1 MMLLTATAVQA
12 QISIGGSIYGGG
24 NAGNTGGSTKVTVY
38 SGNLHAVFA
47 GARMANVGGSTF
59 VHLDGEHASDYI
71 LVDYVYGGND
81 IAGTIGSS
89 ESIPTELTEVG
100 TVNRKNNIN
109 NTWNAFVR
117 ISSKLQTPAV
127 YYTQA
132 EIDAAEEG
140 DDAFGKTTN
149 DIKTPAIIATDNKPI
164 YIGQLFGGGNGNYD
178 YEPKTTGKGT
188 IVKDKVTQ
196 EEVASSTNT
205 LSEPELGKTY
215 MEILGGSIVYA
226 YAGGNNAT
234 ITDKTIICL
243 DNPSEVVNSIKDTK
257 VTTENEGELLT
268 SDRFKLMR
276 VNTTLSRPLSDR
288 YQIGRMFGGNNKAE
302 MAIRPT
308 WNLKRGKV
316 RNLYSGGNQGAMT
329 HPNGIYIAIK
339 SEGMEVDNVYGGCR
353 MADVDPNKT
362 KKAITKETIDGTPF
376 PAGYSARVLIT
387 AGDINNVYGG
397 NDVTGNVYGG
407 NAVGIHCSING
418 DVYGGGNGS
427 YPYTDNDKFEGD
439 DTYGD
444 LYYNPE
450 TVLTEAGLTATSDKL
465 KSVEAMNVFR
475 PNAEAVSI
483 RLIGTEA
490 KPTVIGGSVYC
501 GGNSATLRNDRN
513 TSAAAELKIGSY
525 VYADNVFFGNNG
537 ENMIKTN
544 EGSETEL
551 EGVLRTFKS
560 AVAGSNQPFSS
571 IDLTDKDLFAAYM
584 DGVAMRVHPRV
595 AFDISKTNG
604 GDDDED
610 YVPYSTYFGSVFGG
624 GNIGSMKFLGEVE
637 FNFNKKVVIFDKFV
651 GGCNNA
657 FIPEQ
662 WTDDKTQK
670 LNALYEGGVLEAPDT
685 ETENKLILNLSGL
698 KIEPKRWKK
707 DVNDNYVL
715 DDQGNRQL
723 EWNIVKYD
731 NATGKYVKD
740 DPVAPT
746 QTISE
751 ESTSADLAR
760 RFTGG
765 NIYGGCYNSG
775 VVNGNVV
782 ININETLM
790 EREKLFDE
798 VVSDELGEE
807 VSLYGE
813 DQTTETTYTITKR
826 HTGVILGQQG
836 MDVLGQALNV
846 FGGGYGKD
854 ARIWGSTTVNLNKG
868 YVFQIFGGS
877 EQGVIGKSLEED
889 RIAVT
894 ENNTDKNTTKNYDY
908 VFEGN
913 HYAYNSKYSCYVNLK
928 GDFNGVS
935 KKENSS
941 DEMAECEF
949 MYGGGFFGPIAGNT
963 YINLG
968 KGRIF
973 NSFAGSCNA
982 DILGHTETYIG
993 RMIKDDYQNE
1003 MGKHVDEEDAYE
1015 SGFPWI
1021 RDYTYGGNDLGGKIM
1036 REEDFVGRVRVDVKP
1051 MVHRYNASSNAHPDV
1066 LKASAYTE
1074 YLQGRAIGIFAGCYG
1089 TYDYK
1094 DRKFSAYTDEDGEP
1108 LKDAQNN
1115 PLFTKPRLNNAIV
1128 HFRPTADNEENIND
1142 YNKVDEIY
1150 GAGQGYS
1157 GEKDRDIMQN
1167 RSYVLIDIPTAFG
1180 TKYENLEVFGAG
1192 AWGGV
1197 GMDETLGTDADKD
1210 KTSAIIDLA
1219 RGTIGAAYGASY
1231 KEGVTRRTV
1240 VNVPVGSTINIGS
1253 IFGGAYGTETL
1264 LPCDVYE
1271 ANVEYHSELASLI
1284 YNPVRTEKETNAET
1298 GEETTKTVGN
1308 PLMKGAIYGGNN
1320 QERRTIF
1327 GRIKI
1332 DVPVKQKHHQ
1342 YGMTNAYVYGA
1353 GYGPNT
1359 WSEYTEVKL
1368 VSNEER
1374 HTAAKVYEVY
1384 GGGEAGRVLNAESV
1398 QKYMNTYVSSKP
1410 QGITKPSSISD
1421 DDYNNHWDKVWKA
1434 AWTLGGGLDP
1444 ENFTITADGNSY
1456 LNNAKTNL
1464 NNARARTAEIDD
1476 RETKTY
1482 KYNTNVIIGKGANVG
1497 NYAYGGGLGKE
1508 GEGMTGSGDVYGTT
1522 YIALLG
1528 GEVNKDIYAAGTLGA
1543 VYDAFGAKNFTAG
1556 TTAYIAGGT
1565 LRNVYGGG
1573 WKGDVGYTEMAICS
1587 DEKTATFGDERPGE
1601 THVVIGIRHDQT
1613 DTNLENE
1620 LKKVLGNKATKE
1632 NYGIYG
1638 GQPAI
1643 QRNAYS
1649 GGEGGAV
1656 FGKAYLTLNDGY
1668 IGYGYS
1674 ADSIAASSK
1683 YDLPDGYY
1691 PMIEDKTHKVQGVF
1705 VPNTRLADCGNLFGG
1720 GYDVRSSVD
1729 ETYVKIWN
1737 GVVRNSVHGGGE
1749 IATIGRGAVTPSG
1762 TNNSVRTLKGF
1773 YKAGK
1778 TNIEMYNGHVQR
1790 NVFGGGKG
1798 YNIYGY
1804 GQEGTLYTDGYV
1816 FGQTEVHIHGGEIGT
1831 DKNLAQGYGN
1841 VFGGG
1846 DIGYVFSPNITS
1858 PLTQQKNS
1866 THSPGHIYY
1875 YNNDGDLEED
1885 CKVVIAPWLQVRAEG
1900 GATINGKTKA
1910 QYEYF
1915 ETDDLNT
1922 LGKTKDNGNWTGKWA
1937 QLFTGDYL
1945 NGAVNPD
1952 DPVERGVHIHNAVF
1966 GGGNVS
1972 SNSDQ
1977 SFANATTVHG
1987 NATATL
1993 YDLYHRDFITV
2004 GTEHTGGI
2012 YGGGNLS
2019 MVDGYRELNITNY
2032 GTDYYGLQQTISI
2045 DEYRGLSN
2053 RERAYFQLEYECK
2066 AETDEDGDSKGV
2078 RINGV
2083 FYKKGSK
2090 LSEEDYLKL
2099 VNSTIEGVAALAKSS
2114 FEPYGFCSIYAGRLL
2129 NTIQR
2134 ADLCGVFG
2142 SRMVLQGAKDR
2153 VAEVGEDIDY
2163 TINRVGEL
2171 SLNQQRSIRTT
2182 ENGYKD
2188 PDTGDDALH
2197 GNYFGIY
2204 SLVNYM
2210 GNLTSDV
2217 HFDDDN
2223 LDGKG
2228 NFVYFDANN
2237 NVVKTVKKGDVYVDV
2252 NTLTEAELTAEGLT
2266 RTTYYSYKSAKHT
2279 SSERNKGKSYN
2290 QVALAS
2296 GVFLELTTEESTK
2309 EHKEYGY
2316 VTGVID
2322 LDLINVKQDQVGGGF
2337 VYAKNEHRVPRR
2349 YPNKKNVILS
2359 QYNKLL
2365 GNEACTYK
2373 QFRYSTSTTDGET
2386 WTEDGSAYTLGYP
2399 ENDPAYHDFGVTK
2412 AWQTSGNFIHHEKR
2426 IVDDCYPTNNAYV
2439 IGSANYSE
2447 AHYWYVKGDVY
2458 IYEQKVSAYTG
2469 SANAYSK
2476 EVHLPLTITA
2486 ASHGQLQLL
2495 NVKPNLYAYKMPGAN
2510 DDDAPVKIGSMNDT
2524 NGKPI
2529 DKVTVNN
2536 ESDTYKLNDVISW
2549 WDWHQMSASDR
2560 QYFVPNTYVNCVT
2573 CQVDG
2578 VTYEAGT
2585 YVMDDTDFDAF
2596 KAYKDAN
2603 NKPHQIRDASG
2614 EMFKDDDGNDIG
2626 LTYVF
2631 RSSNNISHETG
2642 YVLTFDMNSP
2652 KKWDD
2657 YYTSVNSAQNSAQK
2671 ISKAEYEALLA
2682 AAPTEA
2688 AKQDIINAWREGPTF
2703 TPTTSGVY
2711 GKREYK
2717 AGNVITKAAYDNA
2730 GEGKDKMKRAYVA
2743 TQTVTYTYGDKQKT
2757 MNPGAAISATEWG
2770 AIGTAQSSFAEALF
2784 VTNTVKLSKD
2794 EYMLYGELKTAAQIT
2809 GIKAAIDADDTRSD
2823 ADKAKVKSEI
2833 DAALTDAYILTEN
2846 GTYGGQQFDVGTNY
2860 GAIDAWCSLS
2870 SEDRGH
2876 FDYNYDALDLLV
2888 NSNYLAVNTA
2898 VTSSPTHESTVGA
2911 FHEPYTDEVKVE
2923 YQAVYMGDET
2933 KTIYYNDNSHKSF
2946 TKDTEGATIQN
2957 DEYETIRNDK
2967 KHYAHVQTTKNGE
2980 TVYITNSNF
2989 IYLGVPYGAGQV
3001 VDKDI
3006 YDANTG
3012 SVDEITTI
3020 TTPGEYYYCYEGYTK
3035 QDGTTNVIEG
3045 TLLSPAAYKNEALVP
3060 NYQQYF
3066 IIQGKEPT
3074 ETTTLYVSRESNAYD
3089 VMKEKIIT
3097 VVYQYTYNEDEDDGS
3112 VKKANELHVINI
3124 HLQLESG
3131 APIIGQLQDP
3141 PMVLPG
3147 NAVGLS
3153 RPDVNPGLYEV
3164 LNSGWELFT
3173 TPDDA
3178 TNHRNGIPFDNNVTP
3193 VYWYQNQK
3201 NWVAFYSRTWLGK
3214 TYSNSV
3220 PLSVANYHDLDKIM
3234 LDKEHHLYVDRSDV
3248 DRDCKIY
3255 IDNRECQ
3262 SDATKSELDL
3272 LKDFFDL
3279 TVHSATE
3286 DVTDG
3291 VVTAD
3296 GALKGHALLGNHI
3309 RASRNLEFFL
3319 RSNVSPKAYAAT
3331 TTNPLATW
3339 TPIGNNSTTGD
3350 TGECFEGIL
3359 HGDGYTVS
3367 GLNKSLFGHL
3377 CGEVY
3382 NLGVTGSFTGAGVAD
3397 HGDGYVENCW
3407 INTTG
3412 TPDADVKAVFNGG
3425 TDGSQMDG
3433 DRKLLANCYYPNTKA
3448 YKAGLATA
3456 MPEKAFYNGTV
3467 AYNLNGFYLHKRYYQ
3482 GRNLGAGNNNTPY
3495 KYLQP
3500 NADGTLPENMT
3511 TGYYPNSYAIY
3522 QPDIKVEEG
3531 ETKPYLGY
3539 VENRFYDGDYRYAGG
3554 SIPESNDLRM
3564 RTVTVGEGENAVTTT
3579 HFVPIWPDDYLF
3591 FGQTLT
3597 YGHVDSRAH
3606 QSYPSR
3612 IVKSNE
3618 RIQTSQDGNRVYR
3631 APAYFRSETME
3642 VAHFNPYAVFAATQ
3656 KDNENV
3662 IAYKDMTAIDF
3673 TGGNGDVAGGYKEG
3687 WTGDH
3692 FFLPL
3697 LDDDGITAF
3706 ENVNLTRNLLVY
3718 SKAGTPTDGV
3728 VSALTDNAYSESN
3741 STYRTV
3747 PRSDDPYTKSVK
3759 SHWVQLTANDV
3770 YEAQRDHFLVDKEDF
3785 NCPIAYKFKAGT
3797 GTAAGK
3803 RMWYQRDPQDM
3814 RYVDLT
3820 KGWEAISLPFS
3831 PEIVTTQDK
3840 GELTHFYQGSTA
3852 GHEYW
3857 LREFKGNVQQKQENN
3872 QPVDGIYTADFNPLA
3887 AGTGEKDYT
3896 NTFLWDYYYSK
3907 DSYLDKNQDEYH
3919 KQYYSEEYLKEKYP
3933 VTDYPYAVAG
3943 KPYITGFPGA
3953 SYYEFD
3959 LSGQWEPKNR
3969 YQNGEIESKGKQTI
3983 TFASAPGATIGVSDG
3998 EMADV
4003 TESGYTFKATYLN
4016 NPEIATGNDAYL
4028 LDNEGAGFKKTASAD
4043 VKITAFRPY
4052 FVAPT
4057 PPSSSP
4063 APRYIMFN
4071 SMSESIGTQ
4080 DGQEQ
4085 RDHVSESMEFFA
4097 KKHKIVVT
4105 SHMQNV
4111 ADVGIYS
4118 ASGICIST
4126 FDIQPGETIET
4137 PIYNSGVYIIRA
4149 AGGHYTHKVT
4159 IK

>member
-47 GARMANVGGSTF
+47 GARMANVGGSAF

-71 LVDYVYGGND
+71 LADYVYGGND

-89 ESIPTELTEVG
+89 ERIPTELTEVG
-100 TVNRKNNIN
+100 TVNRKNDIN

-127 YYTQA
+127 YYTQE
-132 EIDAAEEG
+132 EIAAAQEG
-140 DDAFGKTTN
+140 NGAYGKTTN

-164 YIGQLFGGGNGNYD
+164 YIGQLFGGGNGYYD

-196 EEVASSTNT
+196 EEVASSTNI
-205 LSEPELGKTY
+205 LSEPELDKTY
-215 MEILGGSIVYA
+215 LEILGGSIVYA
-226 YAGGNNAT
+226 YGGGNNAT

-276 VNTTLSRPLSDR
+276 VNTTLSRPSSDR

-329 HPNGIYIAIK
+329 HPNGIYITIK

-427 YPYTDNDKFEGD
+427 YPYTDNPKLEGD

-444 LYYNPE
+444 LYYHPE
-450 TVLTEAGLTATSDKL
+450 TVLSEAGLTATSDKL

-483 RLIGTEA
+483 RLIGTAA

-513 TSAAAELKIGSY
+513 TTAAAELKIGSY

-544 EGSETEL
+544 VKFDTEL

-560 AVAGSNQPFSS
+560 AVTGSEQPFSS

-595 AFDISKTNG
+595 AFDISKANG

-610 YVPYSTYFGSVFGG
+610 YKPYSTYFGSVFGG

-662 WTDDKTQK
+662 WSDANKTTK

-894 ENNTDKNTTKNYDY
+894 ENDTDKNTTKNYDY

-913 HYAYNSKYSCYVNLK
+913 HYAYNPSYSCYVNLK

-993 RMIKDDYQNE
+993 RMIKDAYQNE
-1003 MGKHVDEEDAYE
+1003 MGQHVDEEDAYE

-1036 REEDFVGRVRVDVKP
+1036 REKDFVDRVRSDVKT
-1051 MVHRYNASSNAHPDV
+1051 MVHKYNASSNAHPDV
-1066 LKASAYTE
+1066 LKAGAYTE

-1094 DRKFSAYTDEDGEP
+1094 DRKFSAYTDTDGEP
-1108 LKDAQNN
+1108 LEDAQGN

-1128 HFRPTADNEENIND
+1128 NFRPTADNEENING
-1142 YNKVDEIY
+1142 YNKVSEIF

-1197 GMDETLGTDADKD
+1197 GMDETLGADADKD

-1240 VNVPVGSTINIGS
+1240 VNVPVGSTITIGS

-1271 ANVEYHSELASLI
+1271 ANVEYHSGNASLV
-1284 YNPVRTEKETNAET
+1284 YNPLRTEKVKDVET
-1298 GEETTKTVGN
+1298 GVETTVEKGN
-1308 PLMKGAIYGGNN
+1308 ELMKGAIYGGNN
-1320 QERRTIF
+1320 SERRTIF
-1327 GRIKI
+1327 GRINI
-1332 DVPVKQKHHQ
+1332 DVPVRQDSYK
-1342 YGMTNAYVYGA
+1342 YGMTTATVYGA
-1353 GYGPNT
+1353 GYGPKT
-1359 WSEYTEVKL
+1359 WSEYTEINLKTGASVW
-1368 VSNEER
+1368 
-1374 HTAAKVYEVY
+1374 EVY

-1398 QKYMNTYVSSKP
+1398 QKYMNTYVSTKP
-1410 QGITKPSSISD
+1410 EGITKPSSISD

-1444 ENFTITADGNSY
+1444 ANFAITADGNSY
-1456 LNNAKTNL
+1456 LNNTKTNL
-1464 NNARARTAEIDD
+1464 TNARARTAEIDD
-1476 RETKTY
+1476 RATQTY
-1482 KYNTNVIIGKGANVG
+1482 KYNTNVIIHKGAYVG

-1508 GEGMTGSGDVYGTT
+1508 GTGMGGSGDVYGTT

-1573 WKGDVGYTEMAICS
+1573 WKGDVGYTSMVYTKDGWTGDYKE
-1587 DEKTATFGDERPGE
+1587 DEDRPGE
-1601 THVVIGIRHDQT
+1601 THVVIGIRNDQKE
-1613 DTNLENE
+1613 DNFLAA
-1620 LKKVLGNKATKE
+1620 LRQVDSQATI
-1632 NYGIYG
+1632 NDYGVYNG
-1638 GQPAI
+1638 LPAI

-1656 FGKAYLTLNDGY
+1656 FGKANLTLNNGY

-1674 ADSIAASSK
+1674 TDSVAVSAK
-1683 YDLPDGYY
+1683 YDLPGGYY

-1705 VPNTRLADCGNLFGG
+1705 VPNTRLVDCGNLFGG

-1749 IATIGRGAVTPSG
+1749 IATIGRGAVDPSG
-1762 TNNSVRTLKGF
+1762 TSNSVRTLKGI

-1831 DKNLAQGYGN
+1831 DEGLANGYGN

-1846 DIGYVFSPNITS
+1846 DIGYVYSPNITS
-1858 PLTQQKNS
+1858 TKTKQKIS

-1875 YNNDGDLEED
+1875 YNEAGDLEED
-1885 CKVVIAPWLQVRAEG
+1885 CKVVIAPWLQVRDAN
-1900 GATINGKTKA
+1900 GATINGNHKE

-1915 ETDDLNT
+1915 ETDDLNK
-1922 LGKTKDNGNWTGKWA
+1922 LEKTKSGGNWTGKWA

-1945 NGAVNPD
+1945 DGKVNPD

-1977 SFANATTVHG
+1977 SYANATTVYG

-1993 YDLYHRDFITV
+1993 YDLFHRDFITV

-2032 GTDYYGLQQTISI
+2032 GTDYYGLQQTITI

-2053 RERAYFQLEYECK
+2053 RERAYFQLEYECI
-2066 AETDEDGDSKGV
+2066 AESADNEGKKGV
-2078 RINGV
+2078 WIDDQ
-2083 FYKKGSK
+2083 FYAKGSK
-2090 LSEEDYLKL
+2090 LSEEEYLKL
-2099 VNSTIEGVAALAKSS
+2099 ANSTKAGVADLAKSS
-2114 FEPYGFCSIYAGRLL
+2114 FNPYGFCSIYAGRLL

-2171 SLNQQRSIRTT
+2171 SLNQQRFKPDDDSSI
-2182 ENGYKD
+2182 
-2188 PDTGDDALH
+2188 H

-2204 SLVNYM
+2204 SLVNYL

-2217 HFDDDN
+2217 HFKDYYRN
-2223 LDGKG
+2223 KDGVEEK
-2228 NFVYFDANN
+2228 D
-2237 NVVKTVKKGDVYVDV
+2237 K
-2252 NTLTEAELTAEGLT
+2252 
-2266 RTTYYSYKSAKHT
+2266 TYYSYKSSNHT
-2279 SSERNKGKSYN
+2279 SSDRNKGQSYN

-2316 VTGVID
+2316 VTGVVE
-2322 LDLINVKQDQVGGGF
+2322 LDLINVKRDLVGGGF
-2337 VYAKNEHRVPRR
+2337 VYAKNEHREPTYVSTIP
-2349 YPNKKNVILS
+2349 NVILS
-2359 QYNKLL
+2359 PYNKQTN
-2365 GNEACTYK
+2365 NEAVTYK
-2373 QFRYSTSTTDGET
+2373 RYVYE
-2386 WTEDGSAYTLGYP
+2386 
-2399 ENDPAYHDFGVTK
+2399 GVTDFK

-2439 IGSANYSE
+2439 IGSTNYSD

-2510 DDDAPVKIGSMNDT
+2510 DGDAPVKIGSISDSKGN
-2524 NGKPI
+2524 PI

-2573 CQVDG
+2573 CKVDG
-2578 VTYEAGT
+2578 DTYEAGT
-2585 YVMDDTDFDAF
+2585 YVMDDTDYTAF
-2596 KAYKDAN
+2596 QSGT
-2603 NKPHQIRDASG
+2603 HIVVDASG
-2614 EMFKDDDGNDIG
+2614 EPFEDGFE
-2626 LTYVF
+2626 VF

-2652 KKWDD
+2652 SKWDD
-2657 YYTSVNSAQNSAQK
+2657 YYTKVAGTEK
-2671 ISKAEYEALLA
+2671 ISKKEYEALLDA
-2682 AAPTEA
+2682 ATTDA
-2688 AKQDIINAWREGPTF
+2688 AKQAIIDAWREGPTF
-2703 TPTTSGVY
+2703 TPTASGVY

-2717 AGNVITKAAYDNA
+2717 AGDVITKAAYDNA

-2743 TQTVTYTYGDKQKT
+2743 TKTVTYTYGDKQKT
-2757 MNPGAAISATEWG
+2757 MNPGAAISETEWG
-2770 AIGTAQSSFAEALF
+2770 AIGSAQSSFALALF
-2784 VTNTVKLSKD
+2784 VTNTVKLSKN
-2794 EYMLYGELKTAAQIT
+2794 EFMLYGELKTVDQIT
-2809 GIKAAIDADDTRSD
+2809 DIKAAIDADDTRSD
-2823 ADKAKVKSEI
+2823 ADKTKVKNEI

-2846 GTYGGQQFDVGTNY
+2846 GTYGGQQFNTGTNY

-2870 SEDRGH
+2870 SDDREH
-2876 FDYNYDALDLLV
+2876 FDYNFDALDLLV
-2888 NSNYLAVNTA
+2888 NSNYLAVNTD
-2898 VTSSPTHESTVGA
+2898 VTSSPSHESTVGA
-2911 FHEPYTDEVKVE
+2911 FHTPYTDEVKVE
-2923 YQAVYMGDET
+2923 YQAVYVGDET
-2933 KTIYYNDNSHKSF
+2933 KDIYYNDNSFISF
-2946 TKDTEGATIQN
+2946 TKGTSKATITN
-2957 DEYETIRNDK
+2957 SEYETIRNDK
-2967 KHYAHVQTTKNGE
+2967 KHYAHVITTKVNE
-2980 TVYITNSNF
+2980 PVYITNSNF
-2989 IYLGVPYGAGQV
+2989 IYLGVPYGVGQV
-3001 VDKDI
+3001 VDKDV
-3006 YDANTG
+3006 YNANTG
-3012 SVDEITTI
+3012 SVDEISTI
-3020 TTPGEYYYCYEGYTK
+3020 ATPGEYYYCYEEYTK
-3035 QDGTTNVIEG
+3035 QDGTTTVGAG
-3045 TLLSPAAYKNEALVP
+3045 TLLSPNDYKNEALVP

-3097 VVYQYTYNEDEDDGS
+3097 VVYQYTYNEDEDGGG
-3112 VKKANELHVINI
+3112 VKKTNELHVINI

-3131 APIIGQLQDP
+3131 APIIGQLQEP
-3141 PMVLPG
+3141 PLVLPG

-3178 TNHRNGIPFDNNVTP
+3178 TNHRNGIPFENNVTP

-3234 LDKEHHLYVDRSDV
+3234 QDKEHHLYVDRSDV

-3279 TVHSATE
+3279 SVGKINGTAVE
-3286 DVTDG
+3286 TDANG
-3291 VVTAD
+3291 IITTN
-3296 GALKGHALLGNHI
+3296 GALKDHALLGNHI

-3319 RSNVSPKAYAAT
+3319 RSNVSPKAYT
-3331 TTNPLATW
+3331 TW
-3339 TPIGNNSTTGD
+3339 MPIGNNNTTGD

-3367 GLNKSLFGHL
+3367 GLNNSLFGHL

-3382 NLGVTGSFTGAGVAD
+3382 NLGVTGSFTGAGVAET
-3397 HGDGYVENCW
+3397 GSGYVENCW
-3407 INTTG
+3407 IRTTG
-3412 TPDADVKAVFNGG
+3412 TPVKVNNENHYAVFGNPLRGANDERG
-3425 TDGSQMDG
+3425 QIQVV
-3433 DRKLLANCYYPNTKA
+3433 NCYYP
-3448 YKAGLATA
+3448 ATNDYQVPTVDTYGKPKP

-3467 AYNLNGFYLHKRYYQ
+3467 AYNLNGFYLNKRYYQ
-3482 GRNLGAGNNNTPY
+3482 GTNLGAGTDNTSY
-3495 KYLQP
+3495 KYLKP

-3554 SIPESNDLRM
+3554 TIPESNDLRM

-3597 YGHVDSRAH
+3597 YGYVDSRAH
-3606 QSYPSR
+3606 QGYPSR

-3631 APAYFRSETME
+3631 APAYFRSNTKG
-3642 VAHFNPYAVFAATQ
+3642 VVHFNPYAVFAATQ
-3656 KDNENV
+3656 KDNANI

-3687 WTGDH
+3687 WNSDH

-3718 SKAGTPTDGV
+3718 SKAGTTTDGV
-3728 VSALTDNAYSESN
+3728 VSALTDNAYSETN
-3741 STYRTV
+3741 SKYHTV

-3759 SHWVQLTANDV
+3759 SHWVQLTESGV

-3785 NCPIAYKFKAGT
+3785 NCPIAYQFKAGT
-3797 GTAAGK
+3797 STTAGK

-3814 RYVDLT
+3814 RYVNLT

-3857 LREFKGNVQQKQENN
+3857 LREFKGNVQQKKDANN
-3872 QPVDGIYTADFNPLA
+3872 QDVEGVFTVDFNPLA
-3887 AGTGEKDYT
+3887 AGSNTKNYT

-3907 DSYLDKNQDEYH
+3907 DTYLDKNQDKYQ
-3919 KQYYSEEYLKEKYP
+3919 KQYYSEDYLNSKYP

-3943 KPYITGFPGA
+3943 KPYITGFPGV

-3969 YQNGEIESKGKQTI
+3969 YQNGEIVSKGKQTI
-3983 TFASAPGATIGVSDG
+3983 TFASAPGATIGVSED

-4003 TESGYTFKATYLN
+4003 AESGYTFKATYLN
-4016 NPEIATGNDAYL
+4016 NPEIATGNDLYL

-4118 ASGICIST
+4118 ASGICIGT

>member
-140 DDAFGKTTN
+140 DDAFGKTTD
-149 DIKTPAIIATDNKPI
+149 DIKTPAIIATDNKPV
-164 YIGQLFGGGNGNYD
+164 YIGQLFGGGNGYYD
-178 YEPKTTGKGT
+178 YEPKTTGTGT
-188 IVKDKVTQ
+188 IVKDKVTHA
-196 EEVASSTNT
+196 EVASSTNI
-205 LSEPELGKTY
+205 LSEPELDKTY
-215 MEILGGSIVYA
+215 LEILGGSIVYA
-226 YAGGNNAT
+226 YGGGNNAT

-243 DNPSEVVNSIKDTK
+243 DNPSKVVNSIKDTK

-268 SDRFKLMR
+268 TDRFKLMR
-276 VNTTLSRPLSDR
+276 VNTTLSSPSSDA

-329 HPNGIYIAIK
+329 HPNGIYIAVK
-339 SEGMEVDNVYGGCR
+339 SEGMKVDNVYGGCR
-353 MADVDPNKT
+353 MADVDPNET
-362 KKAITKETIDGTPF
+362 QKAITKETIEGTPF

-397 NDVTGNVYGG
+397 NDVTGNVFGG

-427 YPYTDNDKFEGD
+427 YPYTDNPKLKDD

-444 LYYNPE
+444 LYYDPDQ
-450 TVLTEAGLTATSDKL
+450 VLNEANLTATSDKL

-483 RLIGTEA
+483 RLIGTAA

-513 TSAAAELKIGSY
+513 TTAAAELKIGSY

-544 EGSETEL
+544 VKFDTEL

-560 AVAGSNQPFSS
+560 AVTGSEQPFSS

-595 AFDISKTNG
+595 AFDISKANG

-610 YVPYSTYFGSVFGG
+610 YKPYSTYFGSVFGG

-662 WTDDKTQK
+662 WSDANKTTK
-670 LNALYEGGVLEAPDT
+670 LNALYEGGVLEAPNS
-685 ETENKLILNLSGL
+685 ETGNKLIIDLSGL
-698 KIEPKRWKK
+698 KIEPKRW
-707 DVNDNYVL
+707 
-715 DDQGNRQL
+715 
-723 EWNIVKYD
+723 
-731 NATGKYVKD
+731 NATYTSIAANENLIIGNKYYTSALGDGEFIATTTEKESGKTYYTMSNHGTELVWN
-740 DPVAPT
+740 
-746 QTISE
+746 TINAETGLRVNSIPPSE
-751 ESTSADLAR
+751 LTSPIESTDDDLNR
-760 RFTGG
+760 RLTGG

-775 VVNGNVV
+775 IVNGNVV

-790 EREKLFDE
+790 EREKLFD
-798 VVSDELGEE
+798 VVKTDELGEE
-807 VSLYGE
+807 ESLYGS
-813 DQTTETTYTITKR
+813 DQTQQERFKILKR
-826 HTGVILGQQG
+826 NTGVLLGQQG
-836 MDVLGQALNV
+836 MDVLGKALNV

-877 EQGVIGKSLEED
+877 ERGVIGKSLEEAGT
-889 RIAVT
+889 AVT
-894 ENNTDKNTTKNYDY
+894 VDDPLNNTTQNYDY
-908 VFEGN
+908 EFEGN
-913 HYAYNSKYSCYVNLK
+913 HYTYNPSYSCYVNLK
-928 GDFNGVS
+928 GEFNGVS

-949 MYGGGFFGPIAGNT
+949 MYGGGFFGPICGNT
-963 YINLG
+963 VINLG

-993 RMIKDDYQNE
+993 RMVKDAYSDKMGKLGTTKDTDNKTYLIDKDDY
-1003 MGKHVDEEDAYE
+1003 YE

-1036 REEDFVGRVRVDVKP
+1036 REVDFVGRVRDDVKP
-1051 MVHRYNASSNAHPDV
+1051 MVHKYSATSNAHPDV

-1094 DRKFSAYTDEDGEP
+1094 DRKFKEYTDANGEP

-1128 HFRPTADNEENIND
+1128 NFRPTADNEENVNG
-1142 YNKVDEIY
+1142 YNKVSEIF

-1167 RSYVLIDIPTAFG
+1167 RSYVLIDIPNAFG
-1180 TKYENLEVFGAG
+1180 TKYETMEVFGAG

-1197 GMDETLGTDADKD
+1197 GMDETLGADADKD

-1240 VNVPVGSTINIGS
+1240 VNVPVGSTITIGS

-1271 ANVEYHSELASLI
+1271 ANVEYHSGNASLV
-1284 YNPVRTEKETNAET
+1284 YNPLRTEKVKDVET
-1298 GEETTKTVGN
+1298 GVETTVEKGN
-1308 PLMKGAIYGGNN
+1308 ELMKGAIYGGNN
-1320 QERRTIF
+1320 SERRTIF
-1327 GRIKI
+1327 GRINI
-1332 DVPVKQKHHQ
+1332 DVPVRQDSYK
-1342 YGMTNAYVYGA
+1342 YGMTTATVYGA
-1353 GYGPNT
+1353 GYGPKT
-1359 WSEYTEVKL
+1359 WSEYTEINLKTGASVW
-1368 VSNEER
+1368 
-1374 HTAAKVYEVY
+1374 EVY

-1398 QKYMNTYVSSKP
+1398 QKYMNTYVSTKP
-1410 QGITKPSSISD
+1410 EGITKPSSISD

-1444 ENFTITADGNSY
+1444 ANFAITADGNSY
-1456 LNNAKTNL
+1456 LNNTKTNL
-1464 NNARARTAEIDD
+1464 TNARARTAEIDD
-1476 RETKTY
+1476 RATQTY
-1482 KYNTNVIIGKGANVG
+1482 KYNTNVIIHKGAYVG

-1508 GEGMTGSGDVYGTT
+1508 GTGMGGSGDVYGTT

-1573 WKGDVGYTEMAICS
+1573 WKGDVGYTSMVYTKDGWTGDYKE
-1587 DEKTATFGDERPGE
+1587 DEDRPGE
-1601 THVVIGIRHDQT
+1601 THVVIGIRNDQKE
-1613 DTNLENE
+1613 DNFLAA
-1620 LKKVLGNKATKE
+1620 LRQVDSQATI
-1632 NYGIYG
+1632 NDYGVYNG
-1638 GQPAI
+1638 LPAI

-1656 FGKAYLTLNDGY
+1656 FGKANLTLNNGY

-1674 ADSIAASSK
+1674 TDSVAVSAK
-1683 YDLPDGYY
+1683 YDLPGGYY

-1705 VPNTRLADCGNLFGG
+1705 VPNTRLVDCGNLFGG

-1749 IATIGRGAVTPSG
+1749 IATIGRGAVDPSG
-1762 TNNSVRTLKGF
+1762 TSNSVRTLKGI

-1831 DKNLAQGYGN
+1831 DEGLANGYGN

-1846 DIGYVFSPNITS
+1846 DIGYVYSPNITS
-1858 PLTQQKNS
+1858 TKTKQKIS
-1866 THSPGHIYY
+1866 TRSPGHIYY
-1875 YNNDGDLEED
+1875 YNEAGDLEED
-1885 CKVVIAPWLQVRAEG
+1885 CKVVIAPWLQVRDAN
-1900 GATINGKTKA
+1900 GATINGNHKE

-1915 ETDDLNT
+1915 ETDDLNK
-1922 LGKTKDNGNWTGKWA
+1922 LEKTKSGGNWTGEWA

-1945 NGAVNPD
+1945 DGKVNPD

-1977 SFANATTVHG
+1977 SYANATTVYG

-1993 YDLYHRDFITV
+1993 YDLFHRDFITV

-2032 GTDYYGLQQTISI
+2032 GTDYYGLQQTITI

-2053 RERAYFQLEYECK
+2053 RERAYFQLEYECI
-2066 AETDEDGDSKGV
+2066 AESEENEGKKGV
-2078 RINGV
+2078 WIDDQ
-2083 FYKKGSK
+2083 FYAKGSK
-2090 LSEEDYLKL
+2090 LSEEEYLKL
-2099 VNSTIEGVAALAKSS
+2099 ANSTKAGVADLAKSS
-2114 FEPYGFCSIYAGRLL
+2114 FNPYGFCSIYAGRLL

-2171 SLNQQRSIRTT
+2171 SLNQQRFKPDDDSSI
-2182 ENGYKD
+2182 
-2188 PDTGDDALH
+2188 H

-2204 SLVNYM
+2204 SLVNYL

-2217 HFDDDN
+2217 HFKDYYRN
-2223 LDGKG
+2223 KDGVEEK
-2228 NFVYFDANN
+2228 D
-2237 NVVKTVKKGDVYVDV
+2237 K
-2252 NTLTEAELTAEGLT
+2252 
-2266 RTTYYSYKSAKHT
+2266 TYYSYKSSNHT
-2279 SSERNKGKSYN
+2279 SSDRNKGQSYN

-2316 VTGVID
+2316 VTGVVE
-2322 LDLINVKQDQVGGGF
+2322 LDLINVKRDLVGGGF
-2337 VYAKNEHRVPRR
+2337 VYAKNEHREPT
-2349 YPNKKNVILS
+2349 YDSSIPNVILS
-2359 QYNKLL
+2359 PYNKQTN
-2365 GNEACTYK
+2365 NEAVTYK
-2373 QFRYSTSTTDGET
+2373 RYVYE
-2386 WTEDGSAYTLGYP
+2386 
-2399 ENDPAYHDFGVTK
+2399 GVTDFK

-2439 IGSANYSE
+2439 IGSTNYSD

-2510 DDDAPVKIGSMNDT
+2510 DGDAPVKIGSISDSKGN
-2524 NGKPI
+2524 PI

-2573 CQVDG
+2573 CKVDG
-2578 VTYEAGT
+2578 DTYEAGT
-2585 YVMDDTDFDAF
+2585 YVMDDTDYTAF
-2596 KAYKDAN
+2596 QSGT
-2603 NKPHQIRDASG
+2603 HIVVDASG
-2614 EMFKDDDGNDIG
+2614 EPFEDGFE
-2626 LTYVF
+2626 VF

-2652 KKWDD
+2652 SKWDD
-2657 YYTSVNSAQNSAQK
+2657 YYTKVDGTEK
-2671 ISKAEYEALLA
+2671 ISKKEYEALLDA
-2682 AAPTEA
+2682 ATTDA
-2688 AKQDIINAWREGPTF
+2688 AKQAIIDAWREGPTF
-2703 TPTTSGVY
+2703 TPTASGVY

-2717 AGNVITKAAYDNA
+2717 AGDVITKAAYDNA

-2743 TQTVTYTYGDKQKT
+2743 TKTVTYTYGDKQKT
-2757 MNPGAAISATEWG
+2757 MNPGAAISETEWG
-2770 AIGTAQSSFAEALF
+2770 AIGSAQSSFALALF
-2784 VTNTVKLSKD
+2784 VTNTVKLSKN
-2794 EYMLYGELKTAAQIT
+2794 EFMLYGELKTVDQIT
-2809 GIKAAIDADDTRSD
+2809 DIKAAIDADDTRSD
-2823 ADKAKVKSEI
+2823 ADKTKVKNEI

-2846 GTYGGQQFDVGTNY
+2846 GTYGGQQFNTGTNY

-2870 SEDRGH
+2870 SDDREH
-2876 FDYNYDALDLLV
+2876 FDYNFDALDLLV
-2888 NSNYLAVNTA
+2888 NSNYLAVNTD
-2898 VTSSPTHESTVGA
+2898 VTSSPSHESTVGA
-2911 FHEPYTDEVKVE
+2911 FHTPYTDEVKVE
-2923 YQAVYMGDET
+2923 YQAVYTGDAT
-2933 KTIYYNDNSHKSF
+2933 KEIYYNNNSHKSF
-2946 TKDTEGATIQN
+2946 TKDTEEATIQN

-2967 KHYAHVQTTKNGE
+2967 KHYAHVTTTKVNE
-2980 TVYITNSNF
+2980 PVYITNSNF
-2989 IYLGVPYGAGQV
+2989 IYLGVPYGVGQV

-3035 QDGTTNVIEG
+3035 QDGTTNVSEG
-3045 TLLSPAAYKNEALVP
+3045 TLLSPADYKNEALVP

-3097 VVYQYTYNEDEDDGS
+3097 VVYQYTYNEDEDDGG
-3112 VKKANELHVINI
+3112 VKKTNELHVINI

-3131 APIIGQLQDP
+3131 APIIGQLQEP
-3141 PMVLPG
+3141 PLVLPG

-3178 TNHRNGIPFDNNVTP
+3178 TNHRNGIPFENNVTP

-3234 LDKEHHLYVDRSDV
+3234 QDKEHHLYVDRSDV

-3279 TVHSATE
+3279 SVGKINGTAVE
-3286 DVTDG
+3286 TDANG
-3291 VVTAD
+3291 IITTN
-3296 GALKGHALLGNHI
+3296 GALKDHALLGNHI

-3319 RSNVSPKAYAAT
+3319 RSNVSPKAYT
-3331 TTNPLATW
+3331 TW
-3339 TPIGNNSTTGD
+3339 MPIGNNNTTGD

-3367 GLNKSLFGHL
+3367 GLNNSLFGHL

-3382 NLGVTGSFTGAGVAD
+3382 NLGVTGSFTGAGVAET
-3397 HGDGYVENCW
+3397 GSGYVENCW
-3407 INTTG
+3407 IRTTG
-3412 TPDADVKAVFNGG
+3412 TPVKVNNENHYAVFGNPIRGANDERG
-3425 TDGSQMDG
+3425 QIQVV
-3433 DRKLLANCYYPNTKA
+3433 NCYYP
-3448 YKAGLATA
+3448 ATNDYQVPTVDTYGKPKP

-3467 AYNLNGFYLHKRYYQ
+3467 AYNLNGFYLNKRYYQ
-3482 GRNLGAGNNNTPY
+3482 GTNLGAGTDNTSY
-3495 KYLQP
+3495 KYLKP

-3554 SIPESNDLRM
+3554 TIPESNDLRM

-3597 YGHVDSRAH
+3597 YGYVDSRAH

-3631 APAYFRSETME
+3631 APAYFRSNTKG
-3642 VAHFNPYAVFAATQ
+3642 VVHFNPYAVFAATQ
-3656 KDNENV
+3656 KDNANI

-3887 AGTGEKDYT
+3887 AGSNTKNYT

-3907 DSYLDKNQDEYH
+3907 DTYLDKNQDEYH

-3983 TFASAPGATIGVSDG
+3983 TFASAPGATIGVSDD

-4085 RDHVSESMEFFA
+4085 RDHVSESMEFSV
-4097 KKHKIVVT
+4097 KKHAIVVT

-4111 ADVGIYS
+4111 TDVAIYTV
-4118 ASGICIST
+4118 SGLCIGS

-4137 PIYNSGVYIIRA
+4137 PVYTSGVYIIRA
-4149 AGGHYTHKVT
+4149 AGGHYTKKVT
-4159 IK
+4159 VK